1 LGLALNPV
9 AGFERL
15 LLTRAAWHPS
25 HQAHRRGGHGAGV
38 HYEPAYLIEHP
49 RGLIMFEAGFHAASA
64 NDAAGHIGPLIYHA
78 GLLPMSQQQGQD
90 AISQLKTAGFDPAHV
105 SSVIVSHFHPEH
117 GGAVEAFA
125 NADIVVDRREH
136 AYAVGKPAYNY
147 LRNEYDEVKRWR
159 LLDFAGSPPF
169 GPFDGSIDFFGDGSV
184 IVVSTPGHTPGH
196 ASLYLR
202 LPQGPVLLAAD
213 IAWTQENLKT
223 ASIGLPFISVDGPAH
238 RRSLGQLLAF
248 AKAYPYVLLVPGHDI
263 EPLRRAS
270 RADIVIH
277 AAP

>member
-1 LGLALNPV
+1 
-9 AGFERL
+9 
-15 LLTRAAWHPS
+15 
-25 HQAHRRGGHGAGV
+25 V

-49 RGLIMFEAGFHAASA
+49 RGLIMLEAGFHAAIA

-136 AYAVGKPAYNY
+136 AYAVGKPA
-147 LRNEYDEVKRWR
+147 
-159 LLDFAGSPPF
+159 
-169 GPFDGSIDFFGDGSV
+169 
-184 IVVSTPGHTPGH
+184 TPGHTPGH

-263 EPLRRAS
+263 EPLRSAS

-277 AAP
+277 AAAMMALGVSSRLDRAR